1 MYFSKSSATKLYFNV
16 GYIRIVLIE
25 GSGLIL
31 LFQIVSTVHN
41 FQFQWLIIVFLFN
54 HIQLHGLTRI
64 YAGCVSRVTRFLFI
78 LLFLLLYI
86 YNAPC
91 IRVKNLLKGANKV
104 MLNNF
109 K

>member
-1 MYFSKSSATKLYFNV
+1 MLPCAFHIQMSAHYDCSFVQAIEQFLAVIDLVVTLY
-16 GYIRIVLIE
+16 
-25 GSGLIL
+25 
-31 LFQIVSTVHN
+31 VSTLQRCN
-41 FQFQWLIIVFLFN
+41 D
-54 HIQLHGLTRI
+54 T
-64 YAGCVSRVTRFLFI
+64 FI
-78 LLFLLLYI
+78 LLYI